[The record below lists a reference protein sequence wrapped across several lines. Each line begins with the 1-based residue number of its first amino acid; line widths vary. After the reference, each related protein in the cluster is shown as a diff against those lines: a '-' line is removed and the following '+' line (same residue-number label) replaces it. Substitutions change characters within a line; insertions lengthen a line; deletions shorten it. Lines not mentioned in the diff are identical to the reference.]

1 MLKNQRKDTYNTNC
15 VAKVCECAGLESPL
29 TPTLSPLTRR
39 ERAGSGGILHAQEFV
54 NSGSAIGIRRGT
66 LAAGAVTPPR
76 GAAGWKERL
85 FGEGLLSE
93 ALEALSPSV
102 GSDGGELREVEAD
115 AGLGEGS
122 ERDEGAQEPVE
133 AFALRR
139 CEGVLEVLH
148 QRCNRVLFCRVV
160 PFGCYHSG

>member
-1 MLKNQRKDTYNTNC
+1 
-15 VAKVCECAGLESPL
+15 
-29 TPTLSPLTRR
+29 
-39 ERAGSGGILHAQEFV
+39 
-54 NSGSAIGIRRGT
+54 
-66 LAAGAVTPPR
+66 
-76 GAAGWKERL
+76 
-85 FGEGLLSE
+85 LSE

-102 GSDGGELREVEAD
+102 GGDGGELREVESD

-139 CEGVLEVLH
+139 CECVLEVLE
-148 QRCNRVLFCRVV
+148 QCCDRVFFCRVV